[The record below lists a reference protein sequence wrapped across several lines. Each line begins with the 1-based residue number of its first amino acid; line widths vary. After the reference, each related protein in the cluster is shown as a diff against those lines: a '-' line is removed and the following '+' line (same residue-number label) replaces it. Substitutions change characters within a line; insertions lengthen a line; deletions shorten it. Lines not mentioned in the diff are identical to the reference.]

1 MKHIYKYLALATTF
15 FLLNACGGDSKTTTS
30 NPPNTE
36 TEKQTMTIGKK
47 YTMKK
52 GDSIIKESNP
62 STIVVET
69 DVQTGVTTAL
79 LQEGKARIE

>member
-30 NPPNTE
+30 NPPNAGTA
-36 TEKQTMTIGKK
+36 KQTMTIGKK
-47 YTMKK
+47 YIMKR
-52 GDSIIKESNP
+52 GDSIIKERSP

-79 LQEGKARIE
+79 LRDGKARIE